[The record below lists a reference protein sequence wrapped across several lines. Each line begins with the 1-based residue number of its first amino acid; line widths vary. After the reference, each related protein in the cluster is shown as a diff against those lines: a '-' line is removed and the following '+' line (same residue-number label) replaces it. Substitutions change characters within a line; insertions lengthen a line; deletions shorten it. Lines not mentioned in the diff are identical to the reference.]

1 MVTIKDVALRS
12 GFSITTVSKALNNYS
27 DISLSTK
34 KMILELCDEMGYIP
48 NLSARSLVTQ
58 KSYTIGIIFESVT
71 GVGLEHPLFS
81 KILESFKNV
90 VEASGY
96 DIMFLS
102 KNMGNHG
109 GSYLQHSKSKQV
121 EAIFVLCGEF
131 DNPEMQDLYSSDM
144 PILVIDFGYAGV
156 KNVTSNNKSGVRQA
170 VKYLADLGHTKIAN
184 IHGGNQ
190 SYIGKSRRQYFVE
203 SMKKY
208 SLDFRDE
215 YMVVGEYFSKED
227 GFKAMNQ
234 IMELV
239 DQPTAVFCAS
249 DMLAIGAIQAINQAG
264 KNVPN
269 DYSIIGFDGIDIGQI
284 INPKLTTIK
293 QNTSKMGILAANHI
307 LKMIEEK
314 IKVNIGETFTVDTY
328 LINGETTQLIR

>member
-156 KNVTSNNKSGVRQA
+156 KNVASNNKSGVRQA
-170 VKYLADLGHTKIAN
+170 VKYLA
-184 IHGGNQ
+184 
-190 SYIGKSRRQYFVE
+190 E
-203 SMKKY
+203 
-208 SLDFRDE
+208 
-215 YMVVGEYFSKED
+215 
-227 GFKAMNQ
+227 
-234 IMELV
+234 
-239 DQPTAVFCAS
+239 C
-249 DMLAIGAIQAINQAG
+249 
-264 KNVPN
+264 
-269 DYSIIGFDGIDIGQI
+269 
-284 INPKLTTIK
+284 
-293 QNTSKMGILAANHI
+293 
-307 LKMIEEK
+307 
-314 IKVNIGETFTVDTY
+314 
-328 LINGETTQLIR
+328 